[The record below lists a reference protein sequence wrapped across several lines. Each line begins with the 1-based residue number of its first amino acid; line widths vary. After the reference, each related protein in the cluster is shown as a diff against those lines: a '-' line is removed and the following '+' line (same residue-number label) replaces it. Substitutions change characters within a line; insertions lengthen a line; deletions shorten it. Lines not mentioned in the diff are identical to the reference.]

1 MKKKMNK
8 STYMRYDA
16 SNVDNSGELNNM
28 KSSANLLVLESRIIF
43 FVAPSGVIPCS
54 VLLNHSQVADHFAN
68 IGSLFMCVCTRSKTV
83 YLSAILASGYVQ
95 FLTIPFKTLKYLSVG
110 YIHLEYTGPHK
121 NISGAK

>member
-1 MKKKMNK
+1 MNK

-28 KSSANLLVLESRIIF
+28 KSFANLLVLESRIIF
-43 FVAPSGVIPCS
+43 FVAPSGVLPCS
-54 VLLNHSQVADHFAN
+54 VLLNDSQVADYFAN
-68 IGSLFMCVCTRSKTV
+68 IGSLFMYVCTRSKTV
-83 YLSAILASGYVQ
+83 YLSAILASGYVL